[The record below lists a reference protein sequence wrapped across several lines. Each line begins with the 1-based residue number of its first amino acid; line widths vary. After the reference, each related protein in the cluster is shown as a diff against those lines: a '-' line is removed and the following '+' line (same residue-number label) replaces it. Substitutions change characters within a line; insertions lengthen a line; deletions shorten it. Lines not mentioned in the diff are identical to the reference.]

1 MNSLP
6 RHFPG
11 HVTMKTKL
19 LRALWM
25 FVYALFFRFTPIP
38 FFRVWRIALLR
49 LFGGNVAWSATV
61 YPSVSIWAPWNLQMG
76 HRACLG
82 PHVICYNQDKVILND
97 NTIVSQ
103 YAYLCTA
110 SHDTSLLNTADKS
123 LVTSPIL
130 IQDYAWVAARAFIGP
145 GVAIGSYAIVGAT
158 ASVFKDV
165 PHHAIVGGNPAR
177 VIKVRQLNNADVSG
191 ETVRELP
198 IQ

>member
-1 MNSLP
+1 MPQSQEYEKYVDNYTLRGRIKRLSWNICHAILIRPFSLP
-6 RHFPG
+6 
-11 HVTMKTKL
+11 
-19 LRALWM
+19 
-25 FVYALFFRFTPIP
+25 LFSR
-38 FFRVWRIALLR
+38 WRIAIFR
-49 LFGGNVAWSATV
+49 LWGAKIGAHSKIHASAEV
-61 YPSVSIWAPWNLQMG
+61 WAPWNLEVGQ
-76 HRACLG
+76 HTAIG
-82 PHVICYNQDKVILND
+82 PHTIIYNPGKITLGSKV
-97 NTIVSQ
+97 TISQ

-110 SHDTSLLNTADKS
+110 THDYESPLHTLYSR
-123 LVTSPIL
+123 PIL